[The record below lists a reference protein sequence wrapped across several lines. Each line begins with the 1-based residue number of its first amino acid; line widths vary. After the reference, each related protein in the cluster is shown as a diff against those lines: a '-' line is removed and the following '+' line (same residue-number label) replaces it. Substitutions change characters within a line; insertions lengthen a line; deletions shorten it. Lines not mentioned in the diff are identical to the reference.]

1 MVVNINSIFDPNSFR
16 NGWKTGKAMYFYVF
30 SIVVINVHTQ
40 VQCDAVDQII
50 IEGDWMYL
58 KD

>member
-1 MVVNINSIFDPNSFR
+1 MVVSINSILDPNSSR
-16 NGWKTGKAMYFYVF
+16 NGWKLNGEDTFMRFPSLLF
-30 SIVVINVHTQ
+30 ICTQ